1 MRLIELET
9 TETHDECFEAMNAE
23 ERKYSAKVRKI
34 KGEQLVRIKKY
45 AFDSKIKKKRFT
57 GSSFVTFVNIN

>member
-1 MRLIELET
+1 MRLRLIELET

-34 KGEQLVRIKKY
+34 KAEKLVRIKKI
-45 AFDSKIKKKRFT
+45 FFRFQNKKNVLLDS
-57 GSSFVTFVNIN
+57 

>member
-1 MRLIELET
+1 MRLRLIELET

-34 KGEQLVRIKKY
+34 KGEQLVRIKKICQNLQMP
-45 AFDSKIKKKRFT
+45 K
-57 GSSFVTFVNIN
+57 